1 MPAASACPLLSW
13 SCPPEPSLECGRRR
27 RGGEPQLGGGPPGLA
42 SRPLAGEGS
51 RGLPLSTTSRATTVA
66 TSRDRS
72 AIPGS
77 PSWKSPSTPGSPAGA
92 TADFASSRS
101 STGTSPSSTRTLSV
115 SRDCLS
121 RCVEALE
128 ADAELAGV
136 APLLMRTDG
145 ETVDSAGQVLKSANL
160 EVRDIGYG
168 LPPSPDL
175 LDSRPVLAACGAL
188 AVFRTSALAAVAD
201 EHGPWAQQYFCFWED
216 LELGWRLANTGRV
229 VRTVPDAVATHRRG
243 GGAAEGR
250 GPLRWRRP
258 AHLEAC
264 MFTNR
269 WMTLIRHLHPLDL
282 APRLPLLL
290 TWDSA
295 AVAAGAARRPALIG
309 HIKRRWPL
317 VMNEW
322 RSRSRYPR
330 RRLRELI

>member
-1 MPAASACPLLSW
+1 MSGGVGAVVISHNSAEDLPVCLKALLAA
-13 SCPPEPSLECGRRR
+13 
-27 RGGEPQLGGGPPGLA
+27 
-42 SRPLAGEGS
+42 EGIE
-51 RGLPLSTTSRATTVA
+51 RIAVVDNV
-66 TSRDRS
+66 SRDDSREIARS
-72 AIPGS
+72 VGGDRVGVVAEPFNTGF
-77 PSWKSPSTPGSPAGA
+77 AGGCNRGFRELA
-92 TADFASSRS
+92 THYRYLAFLNPDVE
-101 STGTSPSSTRTLSV
+101 V

-121 RCVEALE
+121 RCAEALE

-145 ETVDSAGQVLKSANL
+145 DTVDSAGQVLKSANL

-168 LPPSPDL
+168 LPPSSDL
-175 LDSRPVLAACGAL
+175 FESRPVLAACGAL

-216 LELGWRLANTGRV
+216 LELGWRLANNGRI

-258 AHLEAC
+258 ADLEAC

-290 TWDSA
+290 MWDSA
-295 AVAAGAARRPALIG
+295 AVAVGAARRPALIG

-317 VMNEW
+317 VMQEW

>member
-1 MPAASACPLLSW
+1 MRTGVGVVVVSHDSADDLPACLDALGSAAGVGKVVVVDNASRDG
-13 SCPPEPSLECGRRR
+13 SCDVA
-27 RGGEPQLGGGPPGLA
+27 RGVGGDQVVVVEEQVNSGFAGGCNRGFKELA
-42 SRPLAGEGS
+42 SDFPVLAF
-51 RGLPLSTTSRATTVA
+51 LNPDVM
-66 TSRDRS
+66 
-72 AIPGS
+72 
-77 PSWKSPSTPGSPAGA
+77 
-92 TADFASSRS
+92 
-101 STGTSPSSTRTLSV
+101 V

-121 RCVEALE
+121 SCAEALE

-145 ETVDSAGQVLKSANL
+145 DTVDSAGQVLKSANL

-175 LDSRPVLAACGAL
+175 FESRPVLASCGAL

-216 LELGWRLANTGRV
+216 LELGWRLANNGRV

-290 TWDSA
+290 VWDSA
-295 AVAAGAARRPALIG
+295 AVAAGALRRPALIG

-317 VMNEW
+317 VMKEW